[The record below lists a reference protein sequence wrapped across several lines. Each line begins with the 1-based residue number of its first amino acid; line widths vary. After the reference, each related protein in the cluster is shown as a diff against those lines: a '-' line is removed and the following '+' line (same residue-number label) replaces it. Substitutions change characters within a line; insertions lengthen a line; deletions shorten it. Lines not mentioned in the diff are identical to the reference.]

1 MKKHLSFLQR
11 CLVFLI
17 DATAAFFLYHIVAW
31 IISYFYFFPFFH
43 GFLLI
48 WVLYYIVG
56 YWACGQTLGLAFFHA
71 RLADEGGRCPL
82 GLRIVL
88 REIFTSLP
96 GIVLWTLGWHYL
108 FMPKSLL
115 LCLLCCVLVA
125 FRKKVFRISFVRSD
139 SYGLQPGQL
148 SGKKVIGAYLMLMV
162 VATAARM
169 VNTVSTNNVDSFT
182 NAFRYAAPRPTLH
195 SVGKYVDFLEKDG
208 CRDINDYVLGL
219 FKTYDHVIL
228 CERLHTEMTQYD
240 MIYNLVT
247 DQRFV
252 DSVGVV
258 FTEVGNVDSRNA
270 YKTFVSTTFPNDTAV
285 EKGLASFLMDN
296 QSVHLLWP
304 NTNWFNFLKRMYYF
318 NHGRDK
324 QVDILFADRNW
335 LDRSLLYARDSIMA
349 DNIISTIKADSLKK
363 SLTIMNYR
371 HAYLTPGNC
380 GYYLERAFP
389 GKVANVMINSSGI
402 SLPALLLG
410 KEMLVLLQHGK
421 WDVACEQVESSAFA
435 FDFAGSPFGK
445 DAFDHFVL
453 PWSPLNAKR
462 YQDMFTGYI
471 YYKSP
476 SEQYISMGY
485 SHMFDPENV
494 EKLRE
499 RNSVLTGYSMRSW
512 EFLKNGLYR
521 QQGTAIYYEQAC
533 VDNTVYLAVC
543 LLTILIAC
551 VMLVA
556 CKHSVKQI

>member
-1 MKKHLSFLQR
+1 
-11 CLVFLI
+11 
-17 DATAAFFLYHIVAW
+17 
-31 IISYFYFFPFFH
+31 
-43 GFLLI
+43 
-48 WVLYYIVG
+48 
-56 YWACGQTLGLAFFHA
+56 
-71 RLADEGGRCPL
+71 
-82 GLRIVL
+82 
-88 REIFTSLP
+88 
-96 GIVLWTLGWHYL
+96 
-108 FMPKSLL
+108 
-115 LCLLCCVLVA
+115 
-125 FRKKVFRISFVRSD
+125 
-139 SYGLQPGQL
+139 
-148 SGKKVIGAYLMLMV
+148 MLMV

-182 NAFRYAAPRPTLH
+182 NTFRYAVPRPTLH

-494 EKLRE
+494 EKLKE